1 MKMINTFLL
10 CSVAWIVL
18 LLELIFE
25 VSIRPKHFRQLLE
38 KEEAYSPRTVRH
50 INRFH
55 LAFEF
60 IALLSVIPDFL
71 PLFLHKRMICL
82 SFTQAAIAASQ
93 GASTGK
99 FILGHLYFL
108 LLHLRLFGLIRH
120 KRNHWI
126 QPHIDEILDDS
137 KESSKKD
144 VSGPDFYD
152 SYSIYVAFF
161 LPFHLSIEEE

>member
-1 MKMINTFLL
+1 MTNTVLL

-25 VSIRPKHFRQLLE
+25 VSIRPKNFRQLLE
-38 KEEAYSPRTVRH
+38 KEEAYSPKTVRH

-71 PLFLHKRMICL
+71 PLFIHERITTL

-93 GASTGK
+93 GASTGE

-126 QPHIDEILDDS
+126 QPHVDEILDDS
-137 KESSKKD
+137 KESSEKD
-144 VSGPDFYD
+144 VSRPDFYET
-152 SYSIYVAFF
+152 YSFCVEF
-161 LPFHLSIEEE
+161 LNLFNVTTEEEW